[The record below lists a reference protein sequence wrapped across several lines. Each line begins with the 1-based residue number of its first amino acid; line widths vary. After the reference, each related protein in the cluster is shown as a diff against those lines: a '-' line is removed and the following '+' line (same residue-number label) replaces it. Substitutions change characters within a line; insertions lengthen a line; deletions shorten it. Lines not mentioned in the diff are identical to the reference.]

1 MPGDFVLN
9 QQLEKILTDHFC
21 ELFAGLRPST
31 RIFVEFFR
39 KKVHKYKGLFLNVSV
54 SLK

>member
-1 MPGDFVLN
+1 MPGDLVLN
-9 QQLEKILTDHFC
+9 QRLEKILTNHFC

-39 KKVHKYKGLFLNVSV
+39 KNVHKYKGLFVDVSV